1 MPQRTLCSILQ
12 IYKIF
17 TRWYTDFKKFIEK
30 FSLHEI
36 GKIMKIREKDAEK
49 FVVNN
54 LVLYICV
61 IFSYNIR
68 KIFEDLPEDL
78 FESLK

>member
-1 MPQRTLCSILQ
+1 MKL
-12 IYKIF
+12 
-17 TRWYTDFKKFIEK
+17 EK
-30 FSLHEI
+30 LEKLWKSE
-36 GKIMKIREKDAEK
+36 KKDAEK

-68 KIFEDLPEDL
+68 KIFEDLPDDL